1 MTGFLDLTPAA
12 QSEKLAEW
20 LREYDLV
27 AGNRLSLDLSR
38 GKPAADQLALSDG
51 LEEVIAGD
59 YTAEDGTDV
68 RNYGGLRGLPEAR
81 ELGSEIMGV
90 PARQIIAGGNSS
102 LALMHHVVS
111 TALRAGLWG
120 DDRKW
125 SNSDQPTLLAPVPGY
140 DRHYTLSEA
149 LGIKLTNVDITDHG
163 PNLDQVRALISQDET
178 IKGIWCVPKYS
189 NPTGCTYSDTVV
201 DELAQLPH
209 HAAANDFVVLWDN
222 AYAVHDLVFP
232 GAELAS
238 IYDASKRHG
247 TEDHIVQFGST
258 SKITFAGGGVAFV
271 ASGDGVLS
279 ALEREFEYMTIGPD
293 KVNQLRHSRF
303 LKGRVTEHMQA
314 HAALL
319 KPKFDIVLN
328 TLEEELGGLGI
339 ASWTHPIGGYF
350 VSLDVQN
357 GLASKII
364 ELASAVGLKL
374 TPAGATYPYGQD
386 PEDKNVRIAPTYAD
400 LEELKEAMLVLTLCV
415 KLATAQSAAAQSAT
429 NAQSSNE

>member
-1 MTGFLDLTPAA
+1 MTGFLELTPEV

-20 LREYDLV
+20 SRQYDLV
-27 AGNRLSLDLSR
+27 AGNRLALDLSR

-51 LEEVIAGD
+51 LEDVIAGD

-90 PARQIIAGGNSS
+90 PASQIIAGGNSS
-102 LALMHHVVS
+102 LALMHHTVN
-111 TALRAGLWG
+111 TAIRTGLWG
-120 DDRKW
+120 DSRKW
-125 SNSDQPTLLAPVPGY
+125 SNASEPTLITPVPGY

-149 LGIKLTNVDITDHG
+149 LGIKLTNVDIRNDG
-163 PNLDQVRALISQDET
+163 PNLEQVRALISQDEN
-178 IKGIWCVPKYS
+178 IKGMWCVPKYS
-189 NPTGCTYSDTVV
+189 NPTGCTYSEAIV
-201 DELAQLPH
+201 DEIAQLPNQ
-209 HAAANDFVVLWDN
+209 AAADDFVVLWDN
-222 AYAVHDLVFP
+222 AYAVHDLEFP

-238 IYDASKRHG
+238 VYEASKRHG

-271 ASGDGVLS
+271 ASGDGVLG
-279 ALEREFEYMTIGPD
+279 ALERELEYMTIGPD

-303 LKGRVTEHMQA
+303 LNGRVQEHMQA

-328 TLEEELGGLGI
+328 TLEEELGELEI
-339 ASWTHPIGGYF
+339 AAWTHPIGGYF

-364 ELASAVGLKL
+364 QLASEVGLKL
-374 TPAGATYPYGQD
+374 TPAGATYPYGRD

-415 KLATAQSAAAQSAT
+415 KLATAQGV
-429 NAQSSNE
+429 N

>member
-1 MTGFLDLTPAA
+1 MTGFLELTPEV

-20 LREYDLV
+20 SRQYDLV
-27 AGNRLSLDLSR
+27 AGNRLALDLSR

-51 LEEVIAGD
+51 LEDVIAGD

-90 PARQIIAGGNSS
+90 PASQIIAGGNSS
-102 LALMHHVVS
+102 LALMHHTVN
-111 TALRAGLWG
+111 TAIRTGLWG
-120 DDRKW
+120 DSRKW
-125 SNSDQPTLLAPVPGY
+125 SNASEPTLITPVPGY

-149 LGIKLTNVDITDHG
+149 LGIKLTNVDIRNDG
-163 PNLDQVRALISQDET
+163 PNLEQVRALISEDEN
-178 IKGIWCVPKYS
+178 IKGMWCVPKYS
-189 NPTGCTYSDTVV
+189 NPTGCTYSEAIV
-201 DELAQLPH
+201 DEIAQLPNQ
-209 HAAANDFVVLWDN
+209 AAADDFVVLWDN
-222 AYAVHDLVFP
+222 AYAVHDLEFP

-238 IYDASKRHG
+238 VYEASKRHG

-271 ASGDGVLS
+271 ASGDGVLG
-279 ALEREFEYMTIGPD
+279 ALERELEYMTIGPD

-303 LKGRVTEHMQA
+303 LKGRVQEHMQA

-328 TLEEELGGLGI
+328 TLEEELGELEI
-339 ASWTHPIGGYF
+339 AAWTHPIGGYF

-364 ELASAVGLKL
+364 QLASEVGLKL
-374 TPAGATYPYGQD
+374 TPAGATYPYGRD

-415 KLATAQSAAAQSAT
+415 KLATAQGV
-429 NAQSSNE
+429 N